1 MEPSGGNRTIEARLR
16 ARGASMEGPGTGNG
30 PLTLFTPA
38 NGARRGAGWHPWAGR
53 AASLAV
59 TAALFWA
66 LLDQVADVGEVV
78 EVTRHEIG
86 WGEAAVLMT
95 LTAMSLL
102 ASFTAMMAALPGLR
116 LLDAAQV
123 NVTTTAVAYG
133 VPGGGAA
140 GTALT
145 AAMLRELGF
154 GAEAITLE
162 VLVTGLWNL
171 AAKAGLPLVAL
182 AALGLSGGA
191 EGWLVAA
198 GIAASIVIAL
208 GAVLA
213 LGFFHSDQV
222 VVGAGRIA
230 QRVGDRARR
239 VVGRGPGGDF
249 EAALVRFREDAA
261 GLVRSRGWSLSVAT
275 CGYHLSLFG
284 VLAVALDAVDARGVS
299 VLEALAVFAVARQL
313 SAVPLTP
320 GGAGM
325 VELGMVAGLELA
337 GGDLASVTAAV
348 LVFRAFT
355 FWSYLPVGP
364 VLWVVWRT
372 RRRPEAEHDS
382 GVMAG
387 VQLRYYRHPGDI
399 VRLFGGLGVVMAV
412 GVLAAGGR
420 VVRAE
425 VDFFRLVND
434 LPDALHGPV
443 WAVMQA
449 GWVGAVPLAA
459 GAALALGR
467 RRLALDLAAGGLG
480 AWVAAKGVK
489 LAFHRGRPGEL
500 LSEVLL
506 RGVSEGGH
514 GFVSGHAAVAAALA
528 TVAAGHVS
536 RRVRWLA
543 WAGVWAVA
551 ASRVYVGAH
560 LPFDVIGGAALGWT
574 VGAIVHLARGTPGH
588 IPTPDEV
595 ADALATAGHP
605 VTAVEPVHADA
616 RGSIPYRAHCP
627 GGALFVKAMGADQ
640 RDADLL
646 YRLGRFLAFR
656 ETGDEAPFATP
667 KHQLEHEAYL
677 AMLAARAGARVPE
690 VVVTAETGAGMWIGA
705 QVLLDAVPLAR
716 LDPTAVTDELLD
728 DVWAQVARLRF
739 AHLAHRDLRLA
750 NVLVD
755 GVGRSWL
762 VDWSFAEAGA
772 TDRQLDGDVSELLAA
787 TACLVGPERAVA
799 AGVRALGTGAVADA
813 SRLLQPLALSAGT
826 RRAVLARPGLLDGLR
841 GALGVDNVGPDR
853 VVRLPLQ
860 PTVIGAVVLAV
871 WALHHL
877 VTRVGGVG
885 ELAEVVGSAGWRWLV
900 VAAVAAATG
909 YLAAAIAL
917 MAAAPTHLALGRT
930 AAVQLASGFASK
942 MTPPGEGSAIVSVA
956 YLRFVGVGPVEAD
969 EAVRRTRVAGLVT
982 HVVGL
987 GASWAWLAGGGIRA
1001 GGVPG
1006 GSAAPIVVIAGLAVL
1021 AVVLWRP
1028 LGRRSAVTN
1037 LFADLRALPA
1047 GMRPPMRGVAL
1058 LAGVAG
1064 VTVARVGALSACLWA
1079 FGAEPSFLASAGAYL
1094 AVAAIA
1100 HLGPLPGGLG
1110 TVEAGLIVAL
1120 AALGV
1125 PATPAVAGVLAYRI
1139 LTFWAPIIP
1148 AAVAYRHLHRQG
1160 CL

>member
-1 MEPSGGNRTIEARLR
+1 MGDPRTFPGPVTRCPPASGEH
-16 ARGASMEGPGTGNG
+16 
-30 PLTLFTPA
+30 
-38 NGARRGAGWHPWAGR
+38 RGAGWLRLTGR
-53 AASLAV
+53 AASLVV

-66 LLDQVADVGEVV
+66 LLDRVADLGEVV
-78 EVTRHEIG
+78 DVIRREIG
-86 WGEAAVLMT
+86 WGEAAALAT
-95 LTAMSLL
+95 LTASSLL
-102 ASFTAMMAALPGLR
+102 ASFTAMTAALPGLR
-116 LLDAAQV
+116 LRDAAQV

-140 GTALT
+140 GTVLT
-145 AAMLRELGF
+145 AAMLRDLGF
-154 GAEAITLE
+154 GTEAITLE

-182 AALGLSGGA
+182 AALGLSGG
-191 EGWLVAA
+191 EESGLVVA
-198 GIAASIVIAL
+198 GLAASITIAG

-213 LGFFHSDQV
+213 WGFFHDERV
-222 VVGAGRIA
+222 AA
-230 QRVGDRARR
+230 RVGRTAQHLADRARR
-239 VVGRGPGGDF
+239 ALGRAPAGDAV
-249 EAALVRFREDAA
+249 AALVQFRADAV
-261 GLVRSRGWSLSVAT
+261 GLVRARGWLLSFAT

-284 VLAVALDAVDARGVS
+284 VLVMALDSVDARGVS
-299 VLEALAVFAVARQL
+299 VIEALAVFAVARQL

-320 GGAGM
+320 GGAGV
-325 VELGMVAGLELA
+325 VELGMVAGLEVA

-348 LVFRAFT
+348 LVFRSFT
-355 FWSYLPVGP
+355 FWSYLPAGP
-364 VLWVVWRT
+364 ALWVAWRS
-372 RRRPEAEHDS
+372 RHRPDAEHEPGPIDE
-382 GVMAG
+382 VHM
-387 VQLRYYRHPGDI
+387 RYYRHPGDI
-399 VRLFGGLGVVMAV
+399 VRLFGGIGVVVAV

-420 VVRAE
+420 MVRAE

-459 GAALALGR
+459 AAALTFGR
-467 RRLALDLAAGGLG
+467 RRLALDLAVGGLG

-500 LSEVLL
+500 LNEVLL

-543 WAGVWAVA
+543 WVGVWAVA

-588 IPTPDEV
+588 VPTPGEV
-595 ADALATAGHP
+595 ADALTAAGRP
-605 VTAVEPVHADA
+605 VMSVEPVHADA
-616 RGSIPYRAHCP
+616 RGSIPFRAFFP

-677 AMLAARAGARVPE
+677 AMLAARAGARVPG
-690 VVVTAETGAGMWIGA
+690 VVVTAETGAGMWIAA
-705 QVLLDAVPLAR
+705 QELLDAVPLAR
-716 LDPTAVTDELLD
+716 LDPTEVNDDLLD
-728 DVWAQVARLRF
+728 DVWAQVVRIRS

-755 GVGRSWL
+755 GAGRSWL

-772 TDRQLDGDVSELLAA
+772 TVRQLDGDVAELLAA

-799 AGVRALGTGAVADA
+799 AGVRALGTEAVAVA

-826 RRAVLARPGLLDGLR
+826 RRAVLAHPGLLDELR
-841 GALGVDNVGPDR
+841 GALGVDKVGPES
-853 VVRLPLQ
+853 VIRLPLH
-860 PTVIGAVVLAV
+860 PTVIGAVVLAA

-885 ELAEVVGSAGWRWLV
+885 ELGEVVGSASWRWLV
-900 VAAVAAATG
+900 VAAVAAGAG
-909 YLAAAIAL
+909 YLASAIAL
-917 MAAAPTHLALGRT
+917 MASAPTRLAFGRT
-930 AAVQLASGFASK
+930 AAVQLAASFASK
-942 MTPPGEGSAIVSVA
+942 MTPPGEGSAIVSVS
-956 YLRFVGVGPVEAD
+956 YLRFTGVGAAEAD

-987 GASWAWLAGGGIRA
+987 GASWSWLAGAGIRS
-1001 GGVPG
+1001 GLIPG
-1006 GSAAPIVVIAGLAVL
+1006 GSAALIVAVAMFAALAIA
-1021 AVVLWRP
+1021 LWRP

-1037 LFADLRALPA
+1037 VLADLRALPA
-1047 GMRPPMRGVAL
+1047 GIRPPMRGVVL
-1058 LAGVAG
+1058 LAGAVG
-1064 VTVARVGALSACLWA
+1064 VTLSRVGVLSACLWA
-1079 FGAEPSFLASAGAYL
+1079 FGAEPSFVASAGAYL

-1120 AALGV
+1120 AAVGV

-1148 AAVAYRHLHRQG
+1148 AAVTYRHLHRRG
-1160 CL
+1160 CF